1 MLESQSQVTWGE
13 CMDGEVG
20 SGQSPEYISIWG
32 PLEEGLSKGDWASEE
47 SVASKKLSE
56 NIAGRWDHTRW
67 VTLNA
72 FC

>member
-32 PLEEGLSKGDWASEE
+32 PPEEGLSKGDWASEE
-47 SVASKKLSE
+47 TSNVLKEAK
-56 NIAGRWDHTRW
+56 
-67 VTLNA
+67 
-72 FC
+72 